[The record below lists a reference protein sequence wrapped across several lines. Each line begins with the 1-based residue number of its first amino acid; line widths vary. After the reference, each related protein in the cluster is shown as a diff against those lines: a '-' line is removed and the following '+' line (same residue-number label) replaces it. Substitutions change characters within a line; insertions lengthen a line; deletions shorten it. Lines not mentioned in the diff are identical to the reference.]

1 MKIMKKIMRK
11 LFPILNFDLR
21 IARSFSPTLELYKIF
36 EHKISN
42 DNLEEDV
49 NENIMEAY

>member
-1 MKIMKKIMRK
+1 MKK
-11 LFPILNFDLR
+11 LFPILNFEIDIVKSL
-21 IARSFSPTLELYKIF
+21 SPSIELYKIF

-49 NENIMEAY
+49 N